1 MKRGP
6 KPSDVTPEES
16 AHVRAALVYLR
27 TRSGGWAQ
35 IAKVL
40 GFRSKHLC
48 EVGGGKAGASAALV
62 FRIARLAQ
70 VGVDDVLT
78 GRYPAANACPHCG
91 HVPTP
96 EVTGAA

>member
-40 GFRSKHLC
+40 GFRVGHLT
-48 EVGGGKAGASAALV
+48 EVGSGRASVSAALV